1 LCSNPCPEAI
11 ALLSKNLDSKD
22 IKWDDLSANP
32 NALPL
37 LEKRLDKI
45 DWEEAS
51 SNLSVPFL
59 EKHLDKVVWE
69 VFCCN
74 CQDTT
79 QEAIDFLEKHV
90 EKLPMHCWYRLS
102 CRSIAVP
109 LLEKNLDKIAWQR
122 FCINPGGIHLLEQY
136 PEKIDWEFLSLNPN
150 AMHLLFRLDHE
161 RMRED
166 NESFREELLAYVFE
180 PSRLM
185 RLSDQYEVDFRHY
198 LQMY

>member
-1 LCSNPCPEAI
+1 MSR
-11 ALLSKNLDSKD
+11 NLDSKNL
-22 IKWDDLSANP
+22 KWDALSANP

-37 LEKRLDKI
+37 LEQRIHKI

-51 SNLSVPFL
+51 SNLSIPFL
-59 EKHLDKVVWE
+59 EQHLDKVVWE

-90 EKLPMHCWYRLS
+90 EKLPIHCWYRLS

-136 PEKIDWEFLSLNPN
+136 PEKIDWNFLSLNKN

-166 NESFREELLAYVFE
+166 NQAFREELMAYVFE
-180 PSRLM
+180 PERLM
-185 RLSDQYEVDFRHY
+185 HFSEHYEVDFRTY
-198 LQMY
+198 LSMY